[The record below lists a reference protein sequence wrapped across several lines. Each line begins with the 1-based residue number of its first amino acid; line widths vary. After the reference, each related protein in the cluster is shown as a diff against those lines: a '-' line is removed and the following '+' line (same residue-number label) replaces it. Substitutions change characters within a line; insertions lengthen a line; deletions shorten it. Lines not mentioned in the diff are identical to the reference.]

1 MLADE
6 VMMGKSQPRGWER
19 AKGLGALF
27 GPPGHVSMGEAA
39 WLRAQDQD
47 IRGRVA
53 ALLHVSPAGSLPP
66 PTPPTRVSDFL
77 WLKP

>member
-6 VMMGKSQPRGWER
+6 VMMGESQPRGWER
-19 AKGLGALF
+19 AKGPGALF

-39 WLRAQDQD
+39 WLGAQDQD

-53 ALLHVSPAGSLPP
+53 TLLHVSPAEAPS
-66 PTPPTRVSDFL
+66 PTQGAVTSSG
-77 WLKP
+77 